1 MPVKLCLLDGLLQ
14 RDEADDEN
22 KPQLGMRL
30 LKNIKIILKLL
41 LQIVIFLKKVSGANT
56 ALELVDGQ
64 QFDILIRKQDMVES
78 RTQKRLTKLCVMNLA
93 TRNTWKSM

>member
-1 MPVKLCLLDGLLQ
+1 MLVKLCLLDGLLQ

-22 KPQLGMRL
+22 KPQLGIRL
-30 LKNIKIILKLL
+30 LKNIKIIPKLL
-41 LQIVIFLKKVSGANT
+41 LQIVIFLKKVLGVNT